1 MNEIKGL
8 LELLEHKNFKDFKIH
23 NNRYYKMKFCGKFI
37 LLFKDDTSLYNVYS
51 NDFMD
56 RFKAVTKEECVQMSI
71 VYTLTR
77 DMIVDVL
84 NFDINVIKE
93 CIELGKISIQSY
105 TKQEILNNFALALIA
120 AYDETQS
127 IDLLELVEYVLNNL
141 LNFDNDKIFMN
152 LINQAQIIMRRRN
165 AVDEKLLRG

>member
-1 MNEIKGL
+1 MNQIQLEIEPFEINIIEIKETINKLNIKLSEYSNLISFNLSLKPTEFDKQMNEIKGL

-56 RFKAVTKEECVQMSI
+56 RFKAVTKEESVQMSI

-105 TKQEILNNFALALIA
+105 TK
-120 AYDETQS
+120 
-127 IDLLELVEYVLNNL
+127 
-141 LNFDNDKIFMN
+141 
-152 LINQAQIIMRRRN
+152 
-165 AVDEKLLRG
+165 

>member
-1 MNEIKGL
+1 MNQIQLEIEPFEINIIEIKETINKLNIKLSEYSNLISFNLSLKPTEFDKQMNEIKGL

-105 TKQEILNNFALALIA
+105 TK
-120 AYDETQS
+120 
-127 IDLLELVEYVLNNL
+127 
-141 LNFDNDKIFMN
+141 
-152 LINQAQIIMRRRN
+152 
-165 AVDEKLLRG
+165 

>member
-1 MNEIKGL
+1 MNQIQLEIEPFEINIIEIKETINKLNIKLSEYSNLISFNLSLKPTEFDKQMNEIKGL

-56 RFKAVTKEECVQMSI
+56 RFKAVTKEESVQMSI

-93 CIELGKISIQSY
+93 CIELGKISIQYY
-105 TKQEILNNFALALIA
+105 TK
-120 AYDETQS
+120 
-127 IDLLELVEYVLNNL
+127 
-141 LNFDNDKIFMN
+141 
-152 LINQAQIIMRRRN
+152 
-165 AVDEKLLRG
+165 